1 LDEDQADKIIQ
12 KCADRLICLLK
23 RWGTTMN
30 STIKIHKIINLMT
43 ELEIFCAKN
52 DQSIEIS
59 EFSETSIFVDL
70 TDAKINP
77 GQLVS
82 ISGVVLI
89 KKSSHAFDAIANL
102 VKVQTL
108 VEKIVRL
115 EFQLRQFPKIL
126 WDDFLISKE
135 SAQEN
140 IDTLLKK
147 IKGEL

>member
-1 LDEDQADKIIQ
+1 
-12 KCADRLICLLK
+12 
-23 RWGTTMN
+23 
-30 STIKIHKIINLMT
+30 MT

-89 KKSSHAFDAIANL
+89 KQSSHAFDAIANL

-108 VEKIVRL
+108 VENIVRL

-126 WDDFLISKE
+126 WDDFLVSKE